1 MELNKKIRPFF
12 TDLPKAKTAKIVRT
26 LIEMV
31 GTIKGTDNAQIEIC
45 KESIEWSTQEKRTFL
60 RQRIES
66 RLATLYF
73 SKKEFT
79 EALTLLTRL
88 LREVRK
94 LDDKALLVEIH
105 VGFL

>member
-1 MELNKKIRPFF
+1 M
-12 TDLPKAKTAKIVRT
+12 RT
-26 LIEMV
+26 LIELV
-31 GTIKGTDNAQIEIC
+31 GTIKGSDAVQIDIC
-45 KESIEWSTQEKRTFL
+45 KESIEWATSEKRSFL

-73 SKKEFT
+73 QKKEFA
-79 EALTLLTRL
+79 EALNIITRL

-105 VGFL
+105 VRLFM